1 MSCGFTTRTRTSADF
16 AAVALSSTL
25 TPYLALST
33 AAWSVRFSVM
43 ERSATSRP
51 DRIRPDSRVSP
62 MTPAPKIAVV
72 AMTSALRRD
81 AAEEEHEVPR
91 LLGHA
96 AHEVA
101 VPLLAVGDVDAHLV
115 AAVGDALLLLGAD
128 PVEHLVLEGVGVAVV
143 VGRERARDLDEP
155 WVVAG
160 HHGVAVARHEDLQAA
175 HVVLVHVGRRL
186 VRDRLGLLVG
196 ALAEPDPAPLVR
208 EVAAVTLAALEVRL
222 DDGAHP
228 REVLAQLAQGLQRG
242 VGGRVVLHVEGHGG
256 AGVRGRLADL
266 ARVVEGDLVA
276 V

>member
-115 AAVGDALLLLGAD
+115 AAVGDALLLLGPNA
-128 PVEHLVLEGVGVAVV
+128 VEHLVLVAVGVAAVV
-143 VGRERARDLDEP
+143 VGEGGGDLEQPGVVARD
-155 WVVAG
+155 
-160 HHGVAVARHEDLQAA
+160 HRVAVAGHEDLQAA
-175 HVVLVHVGRRL
+175 HVALV
-186 VRDRLGLLVG
+186 
-196 ALAEPDPAPLVR
+196 
-208 EVAAVTLAALEVRL
+208 
-222 DDGAHP
+222 
-228 REVLAQLAQGLQRG
+228 
-242 VGGRVVLHVEGHGG
+242 
-256 AGVRGRLADL
+256 DL
-266 ARVVEGDLVA
+266 TR
-276 V
+276 